1 MAYGTAKADTL
12 AYTTPTGEVTS
23 SVSGI
28 AVAAITAGIV
38 DPGTKNISTTG
49 IISGA
54 VYKTSG
60 NVTVISGSGDVRP
73 YGLFSF
79 PASVGTSGY
88 YLVTNGD
95 GTTSWSAFDT
105 SAFIS
110 LGKAVAIN

>member
-12 AYTTPTGEVTS
+12 AYTTPTGEATS

-28 AVAAITAGIV
+28 AVAAVTAGIV
-38 DPGTKNISTTG
+38 DPATKNISTTG

-60 NVTVISGSGDVRP
+60 NVTVISGSGDIRP

-88 YLVTNGD
+88 FLTTNGN
-95 GTTSWSAFDT
+95 GTTTWTYSDT
-105 SAFIS
+105 NAFIT

>member
-28 AVAAITAGIV
+28 AVAAATAGVV
-38 DPGTKNISTTG
+38 DPVTKNISTTG

-88 YLVTNGD
+88 SLTTNGD
-95 GTTSWSAFDT
+95 GTTSWSAFAAG
-105 SAFIS
+105 SFIS

>member
-1 MAYGTAKADTL
+1 MAYGTVKAETL
-12 AYTTPTGEVTS
+12 IYTTPTGEATS

-28 AVAAITAGIV
+28 AAATNVV
-38 DPGTKNISTTG
+38 DPTTQNISTTG

-54 VYKTSG
+54 VYKTGG

-79 PASVGTSGY
+79 PTSVGTSGY
-88 YLVTNGD
+88 VLSTNGD
-95 GTTSWSAFDT
+95 GTTDWVSTDT
-105 SAFIS
+105 GGSFIT

>member
-12 AYTTPTGEVTS
+12 AYTTPTGEATS

-28 AVAAITAGIV
+28 AVAAATAGVV
-38 DPGTKNISTTG
+38 DPATKNISTTG

-88 YLVTNGD
+88 YLVTNGN
-95 GTTSWSAFDT
+95 GTTSWAAFDT
-105 SAFIS
+105 SAFLT
-110 LGKAVAIN
+110 LGTAVAIN